1 MATIV
6 YRLVKGSA
14 LTFAEYDANLSNL
27 NAALV
32 AAQAAIAAAP
42 RCIAQ
47 SYAPV
52 TRSSNNSTDTTY
64 TTLATV
70 TVPAGTMNA
79 NGKIVIEQDW
89 KHTNSAGT
97 KNLRVDWGGNWIT
110 GPSVTT
116 TVNSY
121 FMLAIKNANSLASQ
135 IMLNG
140 IAFASSNLDTTS
152 AVDTTQDVA
161 IDFKCNWGANV
172 ASEQIILRGYSVWYY
187 PGTT

>member
-1 MATIV
+1 MFKGAGVLPITP
-6 YRLVKGSA
+6 RL
-14 LTFAEYDANLSNL
+14 
-27 NAALV
+27 
-32 AAQAAIAAAP
+32 
-42 RCIAQ
+42 IAQ

-70 TVPAGTMNA
+70 TVPGGTMNA

-89 KHTNSAGT
+89 KYTNSAST
-97 KNLRVDWGGNWIT
+97 KTLRVDWGGNWIT
-110 GPSVTT
+110 GPTATT
-116 TVNSY
+116 TANAWFV
-121 FMLAIKNANSLASQ
+121 LAVKNANSRSSQ

-140 IAFASSNLDTTS
+140 TAYSTSNLDTTT
-152 AVDTTQDVA
+152 AVDTSADVA

>member
-6 YRLVKGSA
+6 SRVSKGAA
-14 LTFAEYDANLSNL
+14 LSFEEYDANNSNL

-42 RCIAQ
+42 KCIAQ

-52 TRSSNNSTDTTY
+52 TRSSDNLTDTTY

-70 TVPAGTMNA
+70 TVPGGLMNA

-89 KHTNSAGT
+89 KHTNSVT
-97 KNLRVDWGGNWIT
+97 VKNLRVDWGGNWIT

-116 TVNSY
+116 VVNSF
-121 FMLAIKNANSLASQ
+121 FMLAVKNANSLGSQ

-140 IAFASSNLDTTS
+140 IGYGSSALDTTS
-152 AVDTTQDVA
+152 SVDTTANVA
-161 IDFKCNWGANV
+161 IDFKCNWAANV
-172 ASEQIILRGYSVWYY
+172 AGEQIILRGYSVWYY
-187 PGTT
+187 PGT